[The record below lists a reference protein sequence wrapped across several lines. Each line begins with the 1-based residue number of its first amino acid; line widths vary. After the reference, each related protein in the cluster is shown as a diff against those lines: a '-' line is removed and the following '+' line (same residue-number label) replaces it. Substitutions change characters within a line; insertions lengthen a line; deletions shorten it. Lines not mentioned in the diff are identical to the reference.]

1 MGLERLKISRWY
13 RWLAIVAVAVVIAVA
28 LHTCGIGSRVAERDP
43 GENQDAKLTLQTV
56 TLEQPDENGVLL
68 WRLKAKSVDYSP
80 DSQRA
85 QLKGLDGEFFQDG
98 KTIYTVVA
106 DEGEV
111 RQNGETLFLSGNL
124 VATSQA
130 NELTL
135 EGERLKWQPKQD
147 RLVMGDFEDDA
158 LSDASPKADASAGE
172 NAGVKPKDDGV
183 KPKDDVD
190 KLTTDDLLSANPRKP
205 PVRGFDPQIEV
216 IAKLVTV
223 ANKDNRVELTGGVA
237 AKSKA
242 APWMTFQS
250 DSLTWLTEQKL
261 IETPQPLKVEQYKSK
276 DYQTV
281 SDRIVGQTGQVNL
294 TENIVTLN
302 KSVQLDSVSQPLKV
316 QSETA
321 VWDVD
326 GQTVALDKPV
336 KIEQPER
343 KITASANQGSLD
355 LAKEVVYLTGDVR
368 ANSEGND
375 ARLAADKAT
384 WQTGSQDIEAEGNVT
399 YQQASDPE
407 ISMAGNRAVGNLERG
422 NLVVTGGES
431 SDGDVV
437 IEFVPNQP

>member
-13 RWLAIVAVAVVIAVA
+13 RWLAIVAVAVVIVVA
-28 LHTCGIGSRVAERDP
+28 LHTCGIGSRVAERAP
-43 GENQDAKLTLQTV
+43 GEKQDAKLTLQTV

-80 DSQRA
+80 DNQRA
-85 QLKGLDGEFFQDG
+85 KLKGLNGEFFQDG

-111 RQNGETLFLSGNL
+111 QQNGETLFLNGNL
-124 VATSQA
+124 VATSKA

-147 RLVMGDFEDDA
+147 RLVMGDFEE
-158 LSDASPKADASAGE
+158 DASADATP
-172 NAGVKPKDDGV
+172 NAAAKPKNDT
-183 KPKDDVD
+183 D
-190 KLTTDDLLSANPRKP
+190 KLTTDNLLSANPSKP
-205 PVRGFDPQIEV
+205 PVKGFDSQIEV

-237 AKSKA
+237 AKSKV

-250 DSLTWLTEQKL
+250 DSLTWLTKQKL
-261 IETPQPLKVEQYKSK
+261 IETNQPLKVEQYKRE

-281 SDRIVGQTGQVNL
+281 SDRIVGQTGQVDL
-294 TENIVTLN
+294 SKTIVTLN
-302 KSVQLDSVSQPLKV
+302 KSVQLDSLLSQPLKV

-321 VWDVD
+321 VWNVN

-343 KITASANQGSLD
+343 KITAAANQGSLD

-368 ANSEGND
+368 AKGEKND
-375 ARLAADKAT
+375 ARLAADKVT
-384 WQTGSQDIEAEGNVT
+384 WQTGSQDVEAEGNVT
-399 YQQASDPE
+399 YQQAAEPE
-407 ISMAGNRAVGNLERG
+407 ISMAGNRAVGNLEKG
-422 NLVVTGGES
+422 NFVVTGGKS
-431 SDGDVV
+431 NNGDVV
-437 IEFVPNQP
+437 IEFVPK

>member
-13 RWLAIVAVAVVIAVA
+13 RWLAIVAVAVVIVIA
-28 LHTCGIGSRVAERDP
+28 LHTCGIGGRVAERDP
-43 GENQDAKLTLQTV
+43 SEKQDAKLTLQTV

-80 DSQRA
+80 DNQRA
-85 QLKGLDGEFFQDG
+85 KLKGLDGEFFQDG

-111 RQNGETLFLSGNL
+111 QQNGETLFLNGNL
-124 VATSQA
+124 VATSKA

-135 EGERLKWQPKQD
+135 QGERLKWQPKQD
-147 RLVMGDFEDDA
+147 RLVMGDFEDSA
-158 LSDASPKADASAGE
+158 LSEATPNADVKAKNDA
-172 NAGVKPKDDGV
+172 N
-183 KPKDDVD
+183 
-190 KLTTDDLLSANPRKP
+190 KLTVDNLLSANPSKP
-205 PVRGFDPQIEV
+205 PVKGFDARIEV

-223 ANKDNRVELTGGVA
+223 ANKNNRVELTGGVA
-237 AKSKA
+237 AKSKI
-242 APWMTFQS
+242 APWTTFQS
-250 DSLTWLTEQKL
+250 DSLTWLTKQKL
-261 IETPQPLKVEQYKSK
+261 LETTQPLTVAKYKSK

-281 SDRIVGQTGQVNL
+281 SDRIVGQTGQVDL

-302 KSVQLDSVSQPLKV
+302 KSVQLDSLSQPLKV

-336 KIEQPER
+336 KIEQPDR

-368 ANSEGND
+368 ANGEKND

-384 WQTGSQDIEAEGNVT
+384 WQTGSQDVEAEGNVT
-399 YQQASDPE
+399 YQQAADPK
-407 ISMAGNRAVGNLERG
+407 ISMAGNRAVGNLEKG
-422 NLVVTGGES
+422 NFVVTGGKSSES
-431 SDGDVV
+431 NDGDVV
-437 IEFVPNQP
+437 IEFVPK

>member
-13 RWLAIVAVAVVIAVA
+13 RWLAIVAVAVVIVVA
-28 LHTCGIGSRVAERDP
+28 LHTCGIGSRVAERAP
-43 GENQDAKLTLQTV
+43 GEKQDAKLTLQTV

-80 DSQRA
+80 DNQRA
-85 QLKGLDGEFFQDG
+85 KLKGLNGEFFQDG

-111 RQNGETLFLSGNL
+111 QQNGETLFLNGNL
-124 VATSQA
+124 VATSKA

-147 RLVMGDFEDDA
+147 QLVMGDFEE
-158 LSDASPKADASAGE
+158 DASADATP
-172 NAGVKPKDDGV
+172 NAAAKPKNDT
-183 KPKDDVD
+183 D
-190 KLTTDDLLSANPRKP
+190 KLTTDNLLSANPSKP
-205 PVRGFDPQIEV
+205 PVKGFDSQIEV

-237 AKSKA
+237 AKSKV

-250 DSLTWLTEQKL
+250 DSLTWLTKQKL
-261 IETPQPLKVEQYKSK
+261 IETNQPLKVEQYKRE

-281 SDRIVGQTGQVNL
+281 SDRIVGQTGQVDL
-294 TENIVTLN
+294 SKTIVTLN
-302 KSVQLDSVSQPLKV
+302 KSVQLDSLSSQPLKV

-321 VWDVD
+321 VWDVN

-343 KITASANQGSLD
+343 KITAAANQGSLD

-368 ANSEGND
+368 AKGEKND
-375 ARLAADKAT
+375 ARLAADKVT
-384 WQTGSQDIEAEGNVT
+384 WQTGSQDVEAEGNVT
-399 YQQASDPE
+399 YQQAAEPE
-407 ISMAGNRAVGNLERG
+407 ISMAGNRAVGNLEKG
-422 NLVVTGGES
+422 NFVVTGGKS
-431 SDGDVV
+431 NNGDVV
-437 IEFVPNQP
+437 IEFVPK